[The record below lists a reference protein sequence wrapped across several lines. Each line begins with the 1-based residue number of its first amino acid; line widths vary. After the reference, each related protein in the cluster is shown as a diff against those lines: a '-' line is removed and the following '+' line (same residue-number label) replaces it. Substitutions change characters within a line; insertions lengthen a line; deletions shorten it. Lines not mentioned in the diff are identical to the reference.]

1 MPQLPTLTV
10 TDAQAARI
18 TTAYGS
24 TANYKTWLKKE
35 LIAFVFDYEARQI
48 QAQAT
53 TDIDAKRTNVEADLG
68 TAT

>member
-18 TTAYGS
+18 TAAYGS
-24 TANYKTWLKKE
+24 TANYKVWLRRQ

-53 TDIDAKRTNVEADLG
+53 ADIETTRTNVDADLG
-68 TAT
+68 TTT